1 MCTVS
6 SCRFL
11 SSLVF
16 GILPLT
22 AAFIVSLELQGGN
35 CSDQLT
41 LICRHS
47 AVVTP
52 PHWILN
58 GTHLTGVVLNTAFPG
73 TNYTV
78 ESLTEHRA
86 IISGVDNVQALDG
99 NSIQCVYD
107 VLGTI
112 VKSNAVNFSFIPP
125 G

>member
-1 MCTVS
+1 MMPRICALWLLSPVHTVP
-6 SCRFL
+6 F
-11 SSLVF
+11 
-16 GILPLT
+16 T
-22 AAFIVSLELQGGN
+22 APFNVSLELQGGN

-58 GTHLTGVVLNTAFPG
+58 GTHITGVVLNTAFPG

-78 ESLTEHRA
+78 ENRTEHRA

-99 NSIQCVYD
+99 HSIQCVYD

-112 VKSNAVNFSFIPP
+112 VKSDAVNFSFITS